1 MLLSH
6 NILVASEL
14 SKSLALFPCFIHHDV
29 FIDCWKKKKIAFLQ
43 KIFYFSTCLT
53 SNKLYWIEDQPAN
66 ISTRFYGL
74 ASWRWRVEPS
84 AT

>member
-29 FIDCWKKKKIAFLQ
+29 FTDFVGRRKKLLSYKRSFTFL
-43 KIFYFSTCLT
+43 L
-53 SNKLYWIEDQPAN
+53 
-66 ISTRFYGL
+66 
-74 ASWRWRVEPS
+74 V
-84 AT
+84 

>member
-14 SKSLALFPCFIHHDV
+14 SKSLVLFPCFIHHDV
-29 FIDCWKKKKIAFLQ
+29 FIDFVGRRKKIVFLQ

-53 SNKLYWIEDQPAN
+53 SNKLYWIENQLAN

-74 ASWRWRVEPS
+74 ASWRVEPS